1 MTGGQGPAGREDIP
15 VAGIP
20 GAGEWEP
27 CRVPEPGD
35 GGKASWRSGAGSWCG
50 VLGFGGKEMGSDSMT
65 SLLVVLVKPQF
76 LYLLNRAI
84 DGIRP
89 ENVV

>member
-1 MTGGQGPAGREDIP
+1 M
-15 VAGIP
+15 
-20 GAGEWEP
+20 W
-27 CRVPEPGD
+27 
-35 GGKASWRSGAGSWCG
+35 G
-50 VLGFGGKEMGSDSMT
+50 VGFGGNEMGSDSVT